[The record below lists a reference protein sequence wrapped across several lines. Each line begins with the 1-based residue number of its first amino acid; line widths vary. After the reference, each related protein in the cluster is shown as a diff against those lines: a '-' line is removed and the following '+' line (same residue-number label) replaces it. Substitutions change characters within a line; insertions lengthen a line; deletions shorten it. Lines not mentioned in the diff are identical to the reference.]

1 MTITE
6 RLAYEGLKLA
16 KIDTPNNLLI
26 VMLYNY
32 IHKLVLKAATDKRLS
47 DDSLRILWIAY
58 YNHFDYESQTP
69 PLSAL
74 KPLDTWI
81 YTESDQIAP
90 DRAEKCLDELQKYH
104 YIVYTSDEEDK
115 FGKRYSI
122 TFQVKFSVDEVH
134 KITEIFDRGD
144 FERLGL
150 EKAVA
155 SKTK

>member
-32 IHKLVLKAATDKRLS
+32 IHKLVLKAVTDKRLS

-58 YNHFDYESQTP
+58 YHHFDYASECP
-69 PLSAL
+69 PLSAS
-74 KPLDTWI
+74 KPLDTWVC
-81 YTESDQIAP
+81 YEYLPSLSSD
-90 DRAEKCLDELQKYH
+90 RVKKSLDELQKYG
-104 YIVYTSDEEDK
+104 YIIYTSEEDK

-122 TFQVKFSVDEVH
+122 TFQVKFSADEIH
-134 KITEIFDRGD
+134 KITDIFDRGD